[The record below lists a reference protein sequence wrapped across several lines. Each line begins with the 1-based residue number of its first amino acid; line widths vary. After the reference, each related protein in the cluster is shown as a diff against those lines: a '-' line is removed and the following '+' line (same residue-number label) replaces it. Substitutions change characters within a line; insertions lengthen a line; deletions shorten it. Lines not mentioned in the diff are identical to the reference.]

1 MNLQKYDQAMNV
13 LSHMKEAVGVIG
25 IDIPHLIRLIKVSE
39 KESLKVEGKDI
50 VLLLGTTGSGKSTF
64 LHFICGSKMEK
75 VTTRGVSAIVP
86 TEVKNK

>member
-64 LHFICGSKMEK
+64 LHFIC
-75 VTTRGVSAIVP
+75 
-86 TEVKNK
+86 